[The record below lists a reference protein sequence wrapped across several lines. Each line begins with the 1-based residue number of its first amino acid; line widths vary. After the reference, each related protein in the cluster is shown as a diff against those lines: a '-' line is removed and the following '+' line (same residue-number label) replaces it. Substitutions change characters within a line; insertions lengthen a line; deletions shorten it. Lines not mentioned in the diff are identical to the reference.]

1 MIQDVLE
8 ECIQFMNKLY
18 YKNLMHR
25 NKQNRGGYL
34 KCFLTALF
42 LYSKCPTVQIISVA
56 LRKRVGATA
65 AAAIL
70 NLIDPKIRQAS
81 SLYHYNS
88 SRCIIDG
95 VFDFSG

>member
-1 MIQDVLE
+1 MFFN
-8 ECIQFMNKLY
+8 CII
-18 YKNLMHR
+18 
-25 NKQNRGGYL
+25 
-34 KCFLTALF
+34 F
-42 LYSKCPTVQIISVA
+42 LYSKCPTVQISVA

>member
-1 MIQDVLE
+1 ME
-8 ECIQFMNKLY
+8 F
-18 YKNLMHR
+18 
-25 NKQNRGGYL
+25 
-34 KCFLTALF
+34 FLTASF
-42 LYSKCPTVQIISVA
+42 LYSKYPTVQVSVA

>member
-1 MIQDVLE
+1 
-8 ECIQFMNKLY
+8 
-18 YKNLMHR
+18 MHR

-34 KCFLTALF
+34 KCFLTASF
-42 LYSKCPTVQIISVA
+42 LYSKCPTVQISVA
-56 LRKRVGATA
+56 LRKRVGAT
-65 AAAIL
+65 AAIL